1 MYLLFPAKEA
11 SHLAKKQQDGKK
23 AAKDNQSGQ
32 KDLQRS
38 EGLVNF
44 VKTEPYMVR
53 KDEIIVKDAVI
64 KTMSREGI
72 DYICITDIAKQ
83 KNWMDPNGVIA
94 NWMRNRNT
102 IEFLGIW
109 ETLYNPSFNPLEFEG
124 FRKQAGLNAFT
135 LSPTQWIGATGAIG
149 IISQSGRYGGTY
161 AQTDIAFEFA
171 SWISVEFRLY
181 LVKEF
186 QRLKTEEQKL
196 IGWTA
201 KRELSKINYR
211 IHTDAIKQNL
221 IPAEVSEKQ
230 MTFIY
235 ANEADVLN
243 VAMFGMTAKEWRD
256 ANPELKG
263 NIRDYATINQL
274 ICLSNLENLNAVFI
288 NDGMPQAER
297 LRKLNTIA
305 IQQMSVLEERASSRE
320 LLK

>member
-23 AAKDNQSGQ
+23 AAKESQSGQ

-149 IISQSGRYGGTY
+149 IISQLGRYGGTY